1 MDELD
6 KIFADEANYA
16 EEMQT
21 RVMPYINAR
30 RYDGYVAGYDGKPLH
45 YVRYLADSSA
55 ATVIISHGFTESAE
69 NGTKRLITFL
79 TPVMTFTLSS
89 TADTRCRTEA

>member
-55 ATVIISHGFTESAE
+55 ALPSRRK

-79 TPVMTFTLSS
+79 TAVMTFTLSS